1 MIDVDIKDKWRTY
14 FYRLF
19 NERDETLN
27 YGLDDLTISEREHNF
42 IFYPKFRVREVKEA
56 LMKLAKGKTIGLDG
70 ILIEICKR
78 LGETGVL

>member
-1 MIDVDIKDKWRTY
+1 MIDVDIKHKWRTY

-27 YGLDDLTISEREHNF
+27 YGLDDLTISKREHNF

-56 LMKLAKGKTIGLDG
+56 LMKLAKGKTIELDG
-70 ILIEICKR
+70 ILIEIWKR